1 MQKTDAK
8 IADGGIVEKMF
19 VAGAHYGY
27 GRSRRHPSASP
38 YIFTTKN
45 KTDIIDLEKT
55 SLMLERAA
63 EFAKTLGAR
72 GKVVLFV
79 GTKPPAKSAIK
90 TLAESLNMPFVI
102 ERWIGGTLSNFS
114 EIKKR
119 IAELQAY
126 RQDSKEGNLE
136 KYTKKE
142 RLMLAKKMEK
152 LSKYYSGLTELK
164 KAPDALFIIDPK
176 EEYIA
181 ATEGRKQGIPIIGL
195 LNSDSDISSID
206 YPILGNDAA
215 IPSIA
220 FFAAT
225 VVQAY
230 REGQSAAPIAAKVPA

>member
-1 MQKTDAK
+1 MEN
-8 IADGGIVEKMF
+8 I
-19 VAGAHYGY
+19 
-27 GRSRRHPSASP
+27 
-38 YIFTTKN
+38 
-45 KTDIIDLEKT
+45 
-55 SLMLERAA
+55 
-63 EFAKTLGAR
+63 
-72 GKVVLFV
+72 
-79 GTKPPAKSAIK
+79 
-90 TLAESLNMPFVI
+90 LAERTVLRNPF
-102 ERWIGGTLSNFS
+102 LSAM
-114 EIKKR
+114 IK
-119 IAELQAY
+119 AM
-126 RQDSKEGNLE
+126 RQSRLFTK
-136 KYTKKE
+136 TKKE